1 MYWDIMG
8 GGYFETMQQEQLAA
22 MEAFFGPHKKY
33 YAIDGGGFPP
43 KALVTGERKGS
54 QYAFTLGNGALV
66 QPKVEQTFRMRHGN
80 TAAWNWEWL
89 FPRDAARKA

>member
-1 MYWDIMG
+1 MERSRMYWDIMG

-43 KALVTGERKGS
+43 KALVTGERKG
-54 QYAFTLGNGALV
+54 
-66 QPKVEQTFRMRHGN
+66 QPVCVYPWKRGPGPAKGGTVLSG
-80 TAAWNWEWL
+80 
-89 FPRDAARKA
+89 